1 MNPNAG
7 GQPEEDIVPSGDLT
21 ITTPEPSSAPDSNE
35 RERQMIQ
42 PESTE
47 PLPCVYRFDGGEI
60 IAAHRSLTLMRMPN
74 CG

>member
-7 GQPEEDIVPSGDLT
+7 GQPDEDIVPSADLT

-35 RERQMIQ
+35 LERQMIQ

-47 PLPCVYRFDGGEI
+47 PLPCVSGFDGGEI
-60 IAAHRSLTLMRMPN
+60 TAPPSHVDAN
-74 CG
+74 A